1 MPDGGGSV
9 GSSLRGGERNVSST
23 VVNLALGS
31 FETDCPGASSGPDVV
46 FCRCLG
52 HPTGTLLTPR
62 VLLNCY
68 SRLDRGM
75 ARHWNSSWHS
85 PDSRGPMCRTVEIY
99 LYLGKSVESM
109 ALGQFF
115 CILPF
120 EHDSL
125 L

>member
-68 SRLDRGM
+68 FNEQPPLRPHTVNTLYRRLSEYCGR
-75 ARHWNSSWHS
+75 
-85 PDSRGPMCRTVEIY
+85 
-99 LYLGKSVESM
+99 
-109 ALGQFF
+109 
-115 CILPF
+115 
-120 EHDSL
+120 
-125 L
+125 